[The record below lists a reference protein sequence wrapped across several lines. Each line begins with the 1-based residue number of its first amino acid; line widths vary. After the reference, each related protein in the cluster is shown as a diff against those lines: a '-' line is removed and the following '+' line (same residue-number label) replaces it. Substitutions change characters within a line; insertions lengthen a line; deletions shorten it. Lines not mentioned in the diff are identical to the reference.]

1 MFFDLVVC
9 EFEHLQPVGE
19 GSLRGPRLCEIV
31 DDPLISVG
39 LLYVAVVEVDDG
51 VAVGE
56 HLSLHS
62 VVEYHLLLAVLI
74 NPLYL
79 SIVPYNLLHHLNIY
93 RRFVVVLQR
102 EPHIV
107 LLILL
112 ATFIVSHITCCCI

>member
-19 GSLRGPRLCEIV
+19 SGLRGPRLCEVV
-31 DDPLISVG
+31 DDPLIRVG
-39 LLYVAVVEVDDG
+39 LLDVAVVEVDDC

-56 HLSLHS
+56 YLPFHS
-62 VVEYHLLLAVLI
+62 VVEYHLLFAVFI
-74 NPLYL
+74 NPLNL
-79 SIVPYNLLHHLNIY
+79 AVVPYNLLYNFHIH

-102 EPHIV
+102 EPHII

-112 ATFIVSHITCCCI
+112 ANYLVSHITCYWI